1 MTKTAKILG
10 VCISDKKGIP
20 KTNVGKARL
29 IENYGVENDAHAGLE
44 GFEKRQVSMIGIET
58 HRKVRETGIITD
70 IGAFAENICT
80 EGVILYELPI
90 GTKMTI
96 GEIELEVTQIGK
108 ECHAGCAI
116 KKTTGDCP
124 MPREGIFVRVIK
136 GGEISVGDTIEI
148 I

>member
-10 VCISDKKGIP
+10 VCISDRKGIP
-20 KTNVGKARL
+20 KTNVGTIRL

-58 HRKVRETGIITD
+58 HRKVRKAGIITD

-90 GTKMTI
+90 GTKMKI
-96 GEIELEVTQIGK
+96 QDIELEVTQIGK

-116 KKTTGDCP
+116 KKTIGDCP